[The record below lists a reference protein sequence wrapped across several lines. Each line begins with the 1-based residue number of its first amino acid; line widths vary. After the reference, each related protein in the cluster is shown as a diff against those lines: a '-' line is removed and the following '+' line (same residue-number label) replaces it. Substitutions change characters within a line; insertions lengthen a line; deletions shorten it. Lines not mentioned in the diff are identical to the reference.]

1 MLHVQASAASVIP
14 AVLQGAASQ
23 TAALQQWQDSAGT
36 PIADISPSKQFSLY
50 NIAGAN
56 YERIDVK
63 WSSNVAIIDITK
75 AGTGTQRDFELR
87 YGGSKVFGLNSGG
100 AVEVASF
107 LKVTGGNGAQFT
119 VANPLFGYRNS
130 QAPLTL
136 TSYTLAYNDGGAYYV
151 ATSASDQTFTM
162 PSSGTTNSGVWF
174 GFKLSTSKSSY
185 LQFTANTGQK
195 IRLAGGLSAS
205 GGYVRSNVGGSFLY
219 LMYDSTDA
227 EWVAWQQ
234 GGTWTIDS

>member
-1 MLHVQASAASVIP
+1 M
-14 AVLQGAASQ
+14 
-23 TAALQQWQDSAGT
+23 
-36 PIADISPSKQFSLY
+36 K
-50 NIAGAN
+50 
-56 YERIDVK
+56 
-63 WSSNVAIIDITK
+63 IT
-75 AGTGTQRDFELR
+75 
-87 YGGSKVFGLNSGG
+87 S
-100 AVEVASF
+100 
-107 LKVTGGNGAQFT
+107 GNGAQFT
-119 VANPLFGYRNS
+119 VANPLWGYRNNQVATS
-130 QAPLTL
+130 VTANTL
-136 TSYTLAYNDGGAYYV
+136 TSANGGAYYV
-151 ATSASDQTFTM
+151 AASASDQVFTM